1 MADRDRHWLKFLVG
15 AFLGLGLGYL
25 FLANPGLDPAAEF
38 SVRDCFLPSHCLY
51 ALGIGYGLLVGLGY
65 VFKARLQLRGLVVP
79 LAAALFLLPV
89 VSIWRNHAS
98 INQHGHDYGYRLG
111 RLIFQPGG
119 DYPDMESGA
128 VLLAGTDS
136 GQFLAAHMIFVESRA
151 SARSRTHIQ
160 IGPAPTAFHRPD
172 VYLINQGLLTDL
184 TYLPTLHNQYGPDRP
199 HRQDPAT
206 WSTRS
211 VISRII
217 FSLAGREAVYP
228 ADPLWLPAEVD
239 VQQAYDRYLS
249 DLKKR
254 TPAAGEEVA
263 VDQDG
268 RLRVK
273 GPVGRLAVNAFLARD
288 IFEHNKST
296 HAFYVEE
303 SYVIPW
309 MYPYLEPAGLI
320 FKLNPAP
327 LPMLSAAVVAR
338 DTAYWDALCDDLLG
352 DAKFRNDHLARKT
365 FSQLRLATAGLYI
378 HWQMIR
384 EAEYAFLQAV
394 ALCPDN
400 PDANYRFAQFYV
412 DQQRCNDAL
421 ELLEAYRRIIPSNA
435 LLQDAIDRVIKRRAD
450 LDRVVDLE
458 RQHRLYPDQLGTA
471 MQLAHGYVA
480 TQRLEPFDK
489 LVNELLARPE
499 LPEADF
505 FSLIDL
511 YAQLKCADPM
521 LDLLGKFTQ
530 RFPRNPLGWFNLALM
545 QGVRGNCTAALPA
558 LERALALDP
567 KLAVAAQHDRRLE
580 GCRSILQ
587 SLRISM
593 PAPPPK
599 LGH

>member
-1 MADRDRHWLKFLVG
+1 M
-15 AFLGLGLGYL
+15 
-25 FLANPGLDPAAEF
+25 
-38 SVRDCFLPSHCLY
+38 
-51 ALGIGYGLLVGLGY
+51 
-65 VFKARLQLRGLVVP
+65 
-79 LAAALFLLPV
+79 
-89 VSIWRNHAS
+89 
-98 INQHGHDYGYRLG
+98 
-111 RLIFQPGG
+111 
-119 DYPDMESGA
+119 
-128 VLLAGTDS
+128 
-136 GQFLAAHMIFVESRA
+136 
-151 SARSRTHIQ
+151 
-160 IGPAPTAFHRPD
+160 
-172 VYLINQGLLTDL
+172 
-184 TYLPTLHNQYGPDRP
+184 
-199 HRQDPAT
+199 
-206 WSTRS
+206 
-211 VISRII
+211 
-217 FSLAGREAVYP
+217 
-228 ADPLWLPAEVD
+228 
-239 VQQAYDRYLS
+239 
-249 DLKKR
+249 
-254 TPAAGEEVA
+254 
-263 VDQDG
+263 
-268 RLRVK
+268 
-273 GPVGRLAVNAFLARD
+273 
-288 IFEHNKST
+288 
-296 HAFYVEE
+296 
-303 SYVIPW
+303 
-309 MYPYLEPAGLI
+309 
-320 FKLNPAP
+320 
-327 LPMLSAAVVAR
+327 
-338 DTAYWDALCDDLLG
+338 
-352 DAKFRNDHLARKT
+352 
-365 FSQLRLATAGLYI
+365 
-378 HWQMIR
+378 
-384 EAEYAFLQAV
+384 QAV

-511 YAQLKCADPM
+511 YAHLKCADPM